1 MWRVRWKRGE
11 RGVRR
16 SERENRNRGDLH
28 MVPEINVTRYLKA
41 VKRSS
46 PVNFFGKVTKV
57 VGLIIEGYAP
67 AVSVGGTCYIYPKG
81 STEPILA
88 EVVGFRDRKAL
99 LMPLGDL
106 RGVSLGSLIVAR
118 KAAATVRIG
127 SGMLGRI
134 MDGLGE
140 PIDGQGPIEAED
152 ERPIY
157 VPPIN
162 PLERKR
168 IDKPLDIGIKAIDGL
183 LRLGQGQR
191 IGIMSGSGVGK
202 SVLLGMIARYASA
215 DVNVIALIGERGRE
229 VRDFIEKDLGPEGLK
244 RSVVVAATSDQS
256 PLVRMRGAF
265 MATAIAEYFRTQNA
279 SVLLMMDS
287 ITRFAMAQR
296 EVGLA
301 VGEPPTTRGY
311 TPSVF
316 ALLPRLLER
325 AGAVNGGSI
334 TGLYSVLVEADDIN
348 DPISDAVRSI
358 VDGHIVLSRDLA
370 NRNHYP
376 SIDVLGSISRIMRD
390 IVSPEHSDLA
400 HRLRTVMATYQSA
413 EDLINIGAYN
423 NGSNPTID
431 YAIKKIGE
439 INEFLVQ
446 QIECRVDFK
455 EALAGLEKIFGQNG
469 SGASAGG
476 NGTVRHDGEA
486 PFPDVE
492 MNVGANAASMAAG
505 EGAGADADPTPPGM
519 QEPKADTIKEPRDL
533 TQQAI

>member
-1 MWRVRWKRGE
+1 
-11 RGVRR
+11 
-16 SERENRNRGDLH
+16 

-41 VKRSS
+41 VKRCS

-57 VGLIIEGYAP
+57 VGLIIEGYVP

-81 STEPILA
+81 STDPILA

-106 RGVSLGSLIVAR
+106 RGVGLGSLIVAR
-118 KAAATVRIG
+118 KAAASVRIG
-127 SGMLGRI
+127 PGMLGRI
-134 MDGLGE
+134 IDGLGE
-140 PIDGQGPIEAED
+140 PIDGQGPVEAED
-152 ERPIY
+152 EKPIY

-162 PLERKR
+162 PLDRQR

-202 SVLLGMIARYASA
+202 SVLLGMVARYASA

-229 VRDFIEKDLGPEGLK
+229 VREFIEKDLGPEGLK
-244 RSVVVAATSDQS
+244 RSVVIAATSDQS

-265 MATAIAEYFRTQNA
+265 MATAIAEYFREQNA

-334 TGLYSVLVEADDIN
+334 TGLYSVLVEADDMN

-376 SIDVLGSISRIMRD
+376 SIDILGSISRIMRD
-390 IVSPEHSDLA
+390 IVSPEHNDLA
-400 HRLRTVMATYQSA
+400 HQLRTVLATYQSA
-413 EDLINIGAYN
+413 EDLINIGAYSD
-423 NGSNPTID
+423 GSNPRID
-431 YAIKKIGE
+431 YAIRKISE
-439 INEFLVQ
+439 INEYLIQ
-446 QIECRVDFK
+446 QIECRVDFN
-455 EALAGLEKIFGQNG
+455 ESLAGLKKIFGPNG
-469 SGASAGG
+469 SGKAAGG
-476 NGTVRHDGEA
+476 NGTVRKAAKGPLIDPGGSA
-486 PFPDVE
+486 DAV
-492 MNVGANAASMAAG
+492 AASPG
-505 EGAGADADPTPPGM
+505 GQGSHTDLIEGPS
-519 QEPKADTIKEPRDL
+519 DL
-533 TQQAI
+533 TQQVT